1 MSKIHGYS
9 TCLDDAGNHALQW
22 YQHGMMC
29 QITSKL
35 PARNLLLLAS
45 TFAPGTTPP
54 GRGVLNLVKG
64 IKNE

>member
-1 MSKIHGYS
+1 MSKIHAYS

-35 PARNLLLLAS
+35 PAQNLLLLAS
-45 TFAPGTTPP
+45 TFAP
-54 GRGVLNLVKG
+54 
-64 IKNE
+64 IKSWDLLL